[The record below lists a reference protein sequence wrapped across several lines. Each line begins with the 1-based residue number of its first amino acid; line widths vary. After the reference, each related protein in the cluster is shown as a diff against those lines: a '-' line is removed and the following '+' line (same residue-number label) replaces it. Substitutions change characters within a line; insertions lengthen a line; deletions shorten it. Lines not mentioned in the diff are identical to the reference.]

1 MKDSAVVM
9 QGIVKKYGD
18 FLANDH
24 IDFSVRCG
32 EVHALLGENGS
43 GKTTLMSILYGLKS
57 FDKGEIFLFGEKVDL
72 RSPIDAMRYG
82 VGMVHQHFMLV
93 QEFNVLENII
103 LGHEPMRHLGQINYT
118 LARQKAQALMQKY
131 QLFVDLEAKI
141 SQLSVNVQ
149 QRVEILKALY
159 TGAKILILDEP
170 TAALTPNEI
179 ESLFD
184 IVKSFRDNG
193 LAVIL
198 VTHKLKEIQRMA
210 DRCTVIRQGRLIDCF
225 PVNNIGEE
233 ELAAKMVGRQV
244 TLQLARKEKEPG
256 EILFDMQNLYAHDY
270 RGVQI
275 LEDVSFSARAGE
287 IVGLVGV
294 QGNGLDEL
302 AEIIPGLMPW
312 TSGAINL
319 QGQVFSRHHVRR
331 MMDAGLANIPASR
344 HKHGLVLEYSLGY
357 NLVLKNISQEYA
369 HKGIIDEEKI
379 FAHAARMI
387 EKFDIRSPN
396 GPFSAAANL
405 SGGNQ
410 QKIIIAREVNDHG
423 RILLAV
429 NPTRGL
435 DVGAIEFVR
444 RALLEEREKNKAI
457 ILISYELAEILNLC
471 DHILV
476 MFRGKI
482 VGRLSSGQA
491 DEQKLGLL
499 MAGGGGAA

>member
-1 MKDSAVVM
+1 MSDDAVVM

-18 FLANDH
+18 FIANDH
-24 IDFSVRCG
+24 INFSVRSG

-43 GKTTLMSILYGLKS
+43 GKTTLMSILYGLKP
-57 FDKGEIFLFGEKVDL
+57 FDEGQIFLFGQKVHL
-72 RSPIDAMRYG
+72 RSPIDAMQFG

-93 QEFNVLENII
+93 QEFSVLENII
-103 LGHEPMRHLGQINYT
+103 LGHEPMRHFGQIDY
-118 LARQKAQALMQKY
+118 LKARQKVEDLMQKY
-131 QLFVDLEAKI
+131 QLFVDLDAKI

-170 TAALTPNEI
+170 TAALTPHEI

-184 IVKSFRDNG
+184 IIKNFRDNG

-210 DRCTVIRQGRLIDCF
+210 DRCTVIRQGKLIDCF
-225 PVNNIGEE
+225 PVDNITEKQ
-233 ELAAKMVGRQV
+233 LAEKMVGRQV
-244 TLQLARKEKEPG
+244 ALQLQRTDKKAE
-256 EILFDMQNLYAHDY
+256 EILFEMKNLCAHDY

-275 LEDVSFSARAGE
+275 LEDVSFSVRAGE

-302 AEIIPGLMPW
+302 AQIIPGLMPW
-312 TSGAINL
+312 TSGTIHL
-319 QGQVFSRHHVRR
+319 GGQVFSENHVRH

-369 HKGIIDEEKI
+369 RHGIIDEEKI
-379 FAHAARMI
+379 FSHAQQMI
-387 EKFDIRSPN
+387 DKFDIRTPN
-396 GPFSAAANL
+396 GPFSPAESL

-410 QKIIIAREVNDHG
+410 QKIIIAREVNNYG

-457 ILISYELAEILNLC
+457 ILISYEMAEIMNLC
-471 DHILV
+471 DQILV

-482 VGRLSSGQA
+482 VARLSSFEA

-499 MAGGGGAA
+499 MSGGSAS

>member
-1 MKDSAVVM
+1 MR
-9 QGIVKKYGD
+9 GIVKRYGD
-18 FLANDH
+18 FIANDH

-57 FDKGEIFLFGEKVDL
+57 FDEGEIFIFGKKAYL
-72 RSPIDAMRYG
+72 RSPTDAMRCG

-93 QEFNVLENII
+93 QKFSVLENII
-103 LGHEPMRHLGQINYT
+103 LGHESLKCFGRIDYV
-118 LARQKAQALMQKY
+118 LARKKVQELMQRY
-131 QLFVDLEAKI
+131 QLFVDLDATI
-141 SQLSVNVQ
+141 SDLSVNAQ

-159 TGAKILILDEP
+159 GGARILILDEP
-170 TAALTPNEI
+170 TAALTPHEI
-179 ESLFD
+179 ESLFA
-184 IVKSFRDNG
+184 IVKNFRDNN
-193 LAVIL
+193 LAVVL
-198 VTHKLKEIQRMA
+198 VTHKLKEILCMA
-210 DRCTVIRQGRLIDCF
+210 DRCTVIRQGKLIDCF
-225 PVNNIGEE
+225 PVNNNTTEE
-233 ELAAKMVGRQV
+233 ELAAKMVGREII
-244 TLQLARKEKEPG
+244 LQLQRNEKIPG
-256 EILFDMQNLYAHDY
+256 EILFNIQNLCAHDY

-275 LEDVSFSARAGE
+275 VDDVSFSVRAGE

-312 TSGAINL
+312 TSGSISILGKTFAH
-319 QGQVFSRHHVRR
+319 HHVRD

-357 NLVLKNISQEYA
+357 NLVLKNISQQYA
-369 HKGIIDEEKI
+369 HRGIINEEKI
-379 FAHAARMI
+379 FDHAEGMI
-387 EKFDIRSPN
+387 EKFDIRTPM
-396 GPFSAAANL
+396 GPYSAAAAL

-410 QKIIIAREVNDHG
+410 QKIIIAREVHSQG

-482 VGRLSSGQA
+482 VSRLSSSEA
-491 DEQKLGLL
+491 DERKLGLL
-499 MAGGGGAA
+499 MTGGGAV